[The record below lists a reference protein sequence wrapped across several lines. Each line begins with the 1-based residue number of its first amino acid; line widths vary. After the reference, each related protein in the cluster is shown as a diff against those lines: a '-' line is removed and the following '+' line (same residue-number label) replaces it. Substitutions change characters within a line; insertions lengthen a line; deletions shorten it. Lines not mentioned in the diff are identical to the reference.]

1 LLDAIEQLRP
11 RSRLI
16 VYLYY
21 FDEKDIEQVAEELGV
36 KKDHIHVIKTRAL
49 AQLRE
54 ILEKDNAD

>member
-1 LLDAIEQLRP
+1 
-11 RSRLI
+11 
-16 VYLYY
+16 LYY
-21 FDEKDIEQVAEELGV
+21 FDEKDIEQVADELGV